1 MSARF
6 FLTTVVF
13 LFLLWPFSLEAKQPS
28 CAVVDMVRVHKNKR
42 KMELL
47 SKGFVVK
54 TYTIALGG
62 SPEGPK
68 TEEGDK
74 KTPEGHYVLDWRN
87 PKSAFYKSIHISYPN
102 TQDRL
107 NAKSQNKKPGGDIF
121 LHGLGR
127 GWSFLGPLHVMH
139 DWTLGCIAVSN
150 DEMDEIW
157 ALVPNGTPI
166 HILP

>member
-13 LFLLWPFSLEAKQPS
+13 LFLLWSFSLEAKQPS
-28 CAVVDMVRVHKNKR
+28 CAVVDVVRVHKNKR

-47 SKGFVVK
+47 SKGVVVK
-54 TYTIALGG
+54 TYAIALGG
-62 SPEGPK
+62 SPVGPK

-74 KTPEGHYVLDWRN
+74 KTPEGHYVFDWRN

-107 NAKSQNKKPGGDIF
+107 NAERHNKKPGGDIF

-139 DWTLGCIAVSN
+139 DWTLGCIAVNN